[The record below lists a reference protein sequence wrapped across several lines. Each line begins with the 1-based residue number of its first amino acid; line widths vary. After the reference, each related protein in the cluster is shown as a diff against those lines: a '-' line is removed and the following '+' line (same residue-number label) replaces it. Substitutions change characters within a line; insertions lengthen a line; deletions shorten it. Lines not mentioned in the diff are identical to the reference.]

1 MPQTD
6 AATER
11 AERLDVF
18 DAPQS
23 NTNQIYTFETDEV
36 TAHCPFDFGGPD
48 FYSFTLRYVP
58 DKLCIESK
66 SLKEYI
72 ESFRTTEIT
81 AEELGAEMY
90 EGLNSTMKPQQMY
103 IRLEQARRGG
113 IEETVE
119 FGDQALRTSVTGR
132 GSCHSVDI

>member
-1 MPQTD
+1 MAQT
-6 AATER
+6 AASTDR

-18 DAPQS
+18 DAPES
-23 NTNQIYTFETDEV
+23 DVNQIYTFETDEV

-58 DKLCIESK
+58 DDLCIESK
-66 SLKEYI
+66 SLKKYI

-90 EGLNSTMKPQQMY
+90 EAFDAIMQPQAMY

-119 FGDQALRTSVTGR
+119 LGDRTLR
-132 GSCHSVDI
+132 IEE

>member
-1 MPQTD
+1 MAQT
-6 AATER
+6 AASTDR

-18 DAPQS
+18 DAPES
-23 NTNQIYTFETDEV
+23 DVNQIYTFETDEV

-58 DKLCIESK
+58 DDLCIESK
-66 SLKEYI
+66 SLKKYI

-81 AEELGAEMY
+81 AEELGTEMY
-90 EGLNSTMKPQQMY
+90 EAFDAIMNPEKMY

-119 FGDQALRTSVTGR
+119 FGDRTLRTEE
-132 GSCHSVDI
+132 